1 MSFPPY
7 PSKGHGNLPRL
18 SRRLALVS
26 LAVLLMVLLPALP
39 ARATGGDIQVI
50 SDDREVKFPG
60 GLAFNLTVE
69 ADAEIVEVR
78 LLFRTLD
85 NGIWSYAYPTFQ
97 RGSRITASIDLNSTG
112 NIYLPPGT
120 RLEYYYVI
128 RDSLGNEH
136 KTSPTVFEYTDT
148 RFRWEQTQIGPLVLS
163 HYDLNESR
171 VSSVAQQV
179 EPELERIAGLLPVYA
194 GGSMKGV
201 VYNRRAD
208 AEEAFPFQSQTI
220 SEQHVFQGFAFPNS
234 GVFVAL
240 GLQTRVI
247 VHETAHLMLEQAL
260 GSRALPIPAWLNE
273 GFASYVEPGSS
284 AYSGRSLSSRGLPLR
299 AMSTQPGR
307 PRDIATFYRKAE
319 SVVTYLIDAHG
330 AESFRSFLGEL
341 RQGYTV
347 GEALMNTYGF
357 DVQGLEARWAGGAAG
372 PSAPAPMSRE
382 TPSPFL
388 YFDAWVL
395 GGLAML
401 VLVLVVG
408 RYLRTKLRPADPAED
423 RLQPWEYRDTLRTDD
438 DEYYPR

>member
-7 PSKGHGNLPRL
+7 PSKGLGNLSRL
-18 SRRLALVS
+18 GRHLALVS

-50 SDDREVKFPG
+50 SDDLDVKFPG
-60 GLAFNLTVE
+60 GLAFSLTAE

-85 NGIWSYAYPTFQ
+85 NGTWSYAYPTFQ
-97 RGSRITASIDLNSTG
+97 RGSRITASLDLNSTG

-136 KTSPTVFEYTDT
+136 RTSPTVFEYTDT
-148 RFRWEQTQIGPLVLS
+148 RFQWEQTQIGPLVLS
-163 HYDLNESR
+163 HYNLSESR

-179 EPELERIAGLLPVYA
+179 EPELERIAGLLPVHTE
-194 GGSMKGV
+194 GSMKGII
-201 VYNRRAD
+201 YNRRAH

-220 SEQHVFQGFAFPNS
+220 SEQHVLQGFAFPAS

-240 GLQTRVI
+240 GLQPRVI

-260 GSRALPIPAWLNE
+260 GPSALPIPAWLDE
-273 GFASYVEPGSS
+273 GFASYVEPGST

-299 AMSTQPGR
+299 AMSTQPGK
-307 PRDIATFYRKAE
+307 PRDIATFYLKAE

-347 GEALMNTYGF
+347 GEALMTTYGF
-357 DVQGLEARWAGGAAG
+357 NVQGLETRWTRGAGGPA
-372 PSAPAPMSRE
+372 APAPMSRE

-388 YFDAWVL
+388 YFDAWIL
-395 GGLAML
+395 GGLALL
-401 VLVLVVG
+401 VLALVVG
-408 RYLRTKLRPADPAED
+408 RYLMTKLRPAELTED
-423 RLQPWEYRDTLRTDD
+423 RLQPWEYQDTLHTDD
-438 DEYYPR
+438 DEDYPR